1 MSKKSGE
8 KGSGKKRP
16 KFKAHV
22 AKSPVAGMVT
32 SPGKPGGSAAYKT
45 GSTRDKPVPKQVPPL
60 KQIDPA
66 SQVLPLRQVLTVEN
80 APRLTPVPALKPFK
94 QLSVVK
100 PVPPLNLGRRVL
112 QISLIVATL
121 VGGFA
126 VLFPRA
132 TVNAS
137 DPVDP
142 EDPFSSLITIANTG
156 YIPLLSVTLHM
167 ALGKVIP
174 RNAGVGLEGAPNY
187 TTRINYIDWTPRT
200 LDPDDKY
207 TISLNQIFHLC
218 REGVASAD
226 IAIVVEYELPLIH
239 LKVERLYPFAIKSQT
254 NGSFY
259 WYSDSRTPPARFSF
273 PSFASPA
280 TPNAPPRSL
289 PALERSSSANA
300 TPVLS
305 ARLP

>member
-8 KGSGKKRP
+8 KGSGKKRA
-16 KFKAHV
+16 KSKAHL
-22 AKSPVAGMVT
+22 AKSPVAGMVMT
-32 SPGKPGGSAAYKT
+32 SPGKPGGSPAYKN
-45 GSTRDKPVPKQVPPL
+45 GSTRDKPVPKHVPPL
-60 KQIDPA
+60 KQVDTA
-66 SQVLPLRQVLTVEN
+66 SQVLPLVLTVEN
-80 APRLTPVPALKPFK
+80 APPLTPVPALKPLK
-94 QLSVVK
+94 QPSVVK
-100 PVPPLNLGRRVL
+100 PVRPLNLGRRLL
-112 QISLIVATL
+112 QISLIFATL

-126 VLFPRA
+126 VLFPRT

-142 EDPFSSLITIANTG
+142 EDPLSSLSTVANTG

-174 RNAGVGLEGAPNY
+174 RNAGVGLEGAPDY
-187 TTRINYIDWTPRT
+187 KTRLNHIDWTPRT

-207 TISLNQIFHLC
+207 TIALNQIFHLC

-254 NGSFY
+254 NGNFY
-259 WYSDSRTPPARFSF
+259 WYADSRTVPARFSF

-280 TPNAPPRSL
+280 TPNAPP
-289 PALERSSSANA
+289 
-300 TPVLS
+300 VLS